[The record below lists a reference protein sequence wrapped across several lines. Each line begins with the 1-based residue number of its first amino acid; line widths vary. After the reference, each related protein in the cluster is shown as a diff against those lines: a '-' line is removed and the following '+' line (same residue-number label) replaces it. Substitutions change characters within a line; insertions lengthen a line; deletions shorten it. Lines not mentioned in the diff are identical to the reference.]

1 MSFKNLKISL
11 KLTIAFGVFIALIVL
26 SSLFSLVNMNRAND
40 RIQNVIFKSYPITAN
55 ANAVMDNFYTYIAMQ
70 ELILLDDRGS
80 DKRKDELVKI
90 SQNISD
96 LLDELDRNITDS
108 RSREVLDNIHEVR
121 GKFINSQQEMM
132 NLMNQNNRQAAI
144 EVMMTKTSAI
154 QREYREQVQNLIA
167 IQNMLMQET
176 GYQVEDDYK
185 ANRVLLAF
193 LSIISIIV
201 GCIMG
206 WYITRIITRPL
217 EQAVDFSKSIAS
229 GDLTK
234 IIQAESKDETGILLE
249 SLDEM
254 KGHLLDIVQEV
265 QNSSESISAA
275 AGQIVAGN
283 QNLAARTEEQAASV
297 EQTASSMEQ
306 ITSTVQNTTEHTHE
320 ATMLADN
327 TAVTVKN
334 NGQMMI
340 QLTDKM
346 RAINGSSQKMTDIIN
361 LIDSIAFQTNI
372 LALNASVEAARAG
385 EHGRGFAVVA
395 GEVRLLAQKS
405 AASASDIRSLIENSF
420 SQTQEGMELVEQASQ
435 QIHGMVASVDEM
447 NVLLRE
453 IGQASREQSDGI
465 SQINSAVG
473 QLDLTTQQNAGLVE
487 ESVVAADSLNEQAY
501 HLQKLVNYFKI
512 SAVTQK
518 S

>member
-1 MSFKNLKISL
+1 
-11 KLTIAFGVFIALIVL
+11 
-26 SSLFSLVNMNRAND
+26 
-40 RIQNVIFKSYPITAN
+40 
-55 ANAVMDNFYTYIAMQ
+55 
-70 ELILLDDRGS
+70 
-80 DKRKDELVKI
+80 
-90 SQNISD
+90 
-96 LLDELDRNITDS
+96 
-108 RSREVLDNIHEVR
+108 
-121 GKFINSQQEMM
+121 MM

-306 ITSTVQNTTEHTHE
+306 ITSTVQTRLSTH
-320 ATMLADN
+320 M
-327 TAVTVKN
+327 K
-334 NGQMMI
+334 QPCW
-340 QLTDKM
+340 
-346 RAINGSSQKMTDIIN
+346 
-361 LIDSIAFQTNI
+361 LIT
-372 LALNASVEAARAG
+372 
-385 EHGRGFAVVA
+385 
-395 GEVRLLAQKS
+395 RL
-405 AASASDIRSLIENSF
+405 
-420 SQTQEGMELVEQASQ
+420 
-435 QIHGMVASVDEM
+435 
-447 NVLLRE
+447 
-453 IGQASREQSDGI
+453 
-465 SQINSAVG
+465 
-473 QLDLTTQQNAGLVE
+473 
-487 ESVVAADSLNEQAY
+487 
-501 HLQKLVNYFKI
+501 
-512 SAVTQK
+512 
-518 S
+518 